1 MEGNARDIHYARGQW
16 RPETG
21 PMRIMVI
28 GAHPDDPDFNCG
40 SPAALWSRRGARV
53 VFVSLTN
60 GDKGHHAMTPEAL
73 AVRREKECEA
83 AARVYGV
90 EKYVILPN
98 HDCELEATLE
108 ARREVTRLVRSF
120 APHVIFTHRTCDYH
134 ADHRAAGQLVMD
146 ATYLLGVPLW
156 CPESPVPDAR
166 PAVFYMRDGF
176 TRPWAQT
183 PDLVVALDDELV
195 ALQIRALA
203 CHASQVFEWL
213 AHDKG
218 IEDIVPDLADE
229 KAVAAYISK
238 CWIEPRI
245 GADARKYGLDCAHAA
260 VFCVSEYGRTPT
272 AEEMA
277 FLRG

>member
-1 MEGNARDIHYARGQW
+1 MEGNARNSHYAKGEW

-28 GAHPDDPDFNCG
+28 GAHPDDPDFCCG
-40 SPAALWSRRGARV
+40 APAALWARRGARV
-53 VFVSLTN
+53 AFVSLTN
-60 GDKGHHAMTPEAL
+60 GDKGHHTMTPEAL
-73 AVRREKECEA
+73 AARREKECASA
-83 AARVYGV
+83 AHVYGV
-90 EKYVILPN
+90 EKYVVLPN

-108 ARREVTRLVRSF
+108 ARREVTRLIRAF
-120 APHVIFTHRTCDYH
+120 APHVVFTHRTCDYH

-166 PAVFYMRDGF
+166 PAVFYLRDGF

-183 PDLVVALDDELV
+183 PDLVVELDDDAV

-203 CHASQVFEWL
+203 CHASQLFEWL
-213 AHDKG
+213 PYDKG
-218 IEDIVPDLADE
+218 IENEVPDPSDE
-229 KAVAAYISK
+229 QAVKTYILK
-238 CWIEPRI
+238 HWLEPRI
-245 GADARKYGLDCAHAA
+245 GADARKLGLGCAHAA
-260 VFCVSEYGRTPT
+260 VFSISEYGRRPT
-272 AEEMA
+272 DEELA